1 MNKSY
6 TVDSTCNDMRIDRW
20 TRLKIGKIPQGL
32 IEKYLRSGKIKINKK
47 KIKSSTKVK
56 TNDIVN
62 FFNLDFKETIVQK
75 KIKFKPSKEII
86 KSNEDQIIDNNEN
99 FVVLNKSSGISVQGG
114 TKSKKNLVDIFAKS
128 EIFQGTKP
136 YSVHRLDKD
145 TSGVFIMAKTRE
157 SAQLLTSLFRLRKVH
172 KTYLAICHG
181 ELNIDAGEWN
191 DDLIRYDGDKKIIEK
206 AAEAARARIAAKKAR
221 ELVRKKSGL
230 GSTTLPGKLADCS
243 NKDPLQCELFL
254 VEGDSAG
261 GTAKQGRDRRT
272 QAILPLRGKVINS
285 EKAREDKLLANNE
298 IQSIITA
305 LGCGFGEDE
314 DDPSSFNPEKLR
326 YHKIVIMT
334 DADVDG
340 SHIRTLLLTFFW
352 RKMKSLVQ
360 GGFLYMA
367 MPPLYKMK
375 QGKKERYAYTDEERD
390 QVLQRMESENKA
402 KIDIQR
408 YKGLGEMNAEQ
419 RWDTT
424 MNAETRTLMQ
434 VTVDHIM
441 EEETNIRFREL
452 MGTEVEHRRSFIT
465 ERAKF
470 ATNIDI

>member
-32 IEKYLRSGKIKINKK
+32 IEKYLRAGKIKINKK

-75 KIKFKPSKEII
+75 KIKFEPSKEII

-172 KTYLAICHG
+172 KTYLAICLG
-181 ELNIDAGEWN
+181 ELNTDVGEWN

-206 AAEAARARIAAKKAR
+206 AKTIFKVLDKNSEASLV
-221 ELVRKKSGL
+221 ELKPITGRKHQLRKQLYALGQPIFGDIKYKLSNSSRGLNKNLMLHSYQIKFIIDDVKHTYTALLPDYFRKLLKTKRLRFSGL
-230 GSTTLPGKLADCS
+230 K
-243 NKDPLQCELFL
+243 
-254 VEGDSAG
+254 
-261 GTAKQGRDRRT
+261 
-272 QAILPLRGKVINS
+272 
-285 EKAREDKLLANNE
+285 
-298 IQSIITA
+298 
-305 LGCGFGEDE
+305 
-314 DDPSSFNPEKLR
+314 
-326 YHKIVIMT
+326 
-334 DADVDG
+334 
-340 SHIRTLLLTFFW
+340 
-352 RKMKSLVQ
+352 
-360 GGFLYMA
+360 
-367 MPPLYKMK
+367 
-375 QGKKERYAYTDEERD
+375 
-390 QVLQRMESENKA
+390 
-402 KIDIQR
+402 
-408 YKGLGEMNAEQ
+408 
-419 RWDTT
+419 
-424 MNAETRTLMQ
+424 
-434 VTVDHIM
+434 
-441 EEETNIRFREL
+441 
-452 MGTEVEHRRSFIT
+452 
-465 ERAKF
+465 
-470 ATNIDI
+470 

>member
-1 MNKSY
+1 MKKSY

-62 FFNLDFKETIVQK
+62 FYNLDFKETIVQK
-75 KIKFKPSKEII
+75 KIKFEPSKEII

-181 ELNIDAGEWN
+181 ELNTDTGEWN

-206 AAEAARARIAAKKAR
+206 AKTIFKVLDKNSEASLV
-221 ELVRKKSGL
+221 ELKPITGRKHQLRKQLYALGQPIFGDIKYKLSNSSRGLNKNLMLHSYQIKFIIDDIKHTYTALLPDYFRKLLKTKRLRFSGL
-230 GSTTLPGKLADCS
+230 K
-243 NKDPLQCELFL
+243 
-254 VEGDSAG
+254 
-261 GTAKQGRDRRT
+261 
-272 QAILPLRGKVINS
+272 
-285 EKAREDKLLANNE
+285 
-298 IQSIITA
+298 
-305 LGCGFGEDE
+305 
-314 DDPSSFNPEKLR
+314 
-326 YHKIVIMT
+326 
-334 DADVDG
+334 
-340 SHIRTLLLTFFW
+340 
-352 RKMKSLVQ
+352 
-360 GGFLYMA
+360 
-367 MPPLYKMK
+367 
-375 QGKKERYAYTDEERD
+375 
-390 QVLQRMESENKA
+390 
-402 KIDIQR
+402 
-408 YKGLGEMNAEQ
+408 
-419 RWDTT
+419 
-424 MNAETRTLMQ
+424 
-434 VTVDHIM
+434 
-441 EEETNIRFREL
+441 
-452 MGTEVEHRRSFIT
+452 
-465 ERAKF
+465 
-470 ATNIDI
+470 